1 GRLPVVSALNAS
13 ARTKP
18 HLILVA
24 LLLKET
30 VIIWTS
36 SGPCGWARGC
46 QMRKTAYVY
55 TLLDTCF
62 AKLELPTFL
71 GRSSGLMDDSDK
83 VKVIIAHG
91 AFKLSQVAPAAV
103 SQKLD

>member
-1 GRLPVVSALNAS
+1 
-13 ARTKP
+13 
-18 HLILVA
+18 
-24 LLLKET
+24 
-30 VIIWTS
+30 
-36 SGPCGWARGC
+36 
-46 QMRKTAYVY
+46 MRKTAYVY
-55 TLLDTCF
+55 TLVSVFSLIYIFPFVLTHVLPQLDTCF